1 MQLHKV
7 LSIGI
12 LAVGGLVVANVTT
25 DVSGDPAYSSAL
37 GQLVDG
43 TPWYPHT
50 DEWAAIWFTRDPGC
64 VPPDFDLLTTDDF
77 TPAFPG
83 GPPRPF
89 LCTSTVGG
97 FAIWKNG
104 PPPLD
109 FLPLEAHEHGL
120 GAVPVWFVRLSEIQA
135 ATADNKLTIT
145 ELLAM
150 PSLRKGLASQFEL
163 VQLFGLLRPQ
173 GFGNGS
179 IEVTANGVLQ
189 DGTPFQVEDVE
200 MGKKDGGGVNFTRHV
215 RIEFQ

>member
-1 MQLHKV
+1 MPRNLLLNPVTYRYLPMRTCVTAAAGAILPLLVERRPKLQLHKV

-12 LAVGGLVVANVTT
+12 LAAGGLVLANVTT
-25 DVSGDPAYSSAL
+25 DVSGDPAYTSAL
-37 GQLVDG
+37 GTLLDG

-64 VPPDFDLLTTDDF
+64 VPPDFDLLTITDF

-89 LCTSTVGG
+89 LCTSTVSG

-109 FLPLEAHEHGL
+109 VIPLEAHEHGL

-145 ELLAM
+145 ELLAI
-150 PSLRKGLASQFEL
+150 RCAKGSPANSSWSNFL
-163 VQLFGLLRPQ
+163 VC
-173 GFGNGS
+173 
-179 IEVTANGVLQ
+179 
-189 DGTPFQVEDVE
+189 
-200 MGKKDGGGVNFTRHV
+200 
-215 RIEFQ
+215 

>member
-12 LAVGGLVVANVTT
+12 LAAGGLVLANVTT
-25 DVSGDPAYSSAL
+25 DVSGDPAYTSAL
-37 GQLVDG
+37 GQLLDG

-64 VPPDFDLLTTDDF
+64 VPPDFDLLTATDF

-89 LCTSTVGG
+89 LCTSTVSG

-104 PPPLD
+104 PPLD

-120 GAVPVWFVRLSEIQA
+120 GAVPVWFVRISEIQA

-163 VQLFGLLRPQ
+163 ACIFTPNSELTFRHGPD
-173 GFGNGS
+173 GS
-179 IEVTANGVLQ
+179 RLTKGDVKGSAVPPGYGRSLITEAGSDQERIV
-189 DGTPFQVEDVE
+189 GTL
-200 MGKKDGGGVNFTRHV
+200 G
-215 RIEFQ
+215 